1 MELFDFNLDAQ
12 LVKELNNIEKDL
24 TVDLDDEDALPT
36 AQELERSKSLKQN
49 RVSMMAPRMNE
60 DDSDVEVD
68 VVAGVTQ
75 AGAAESVRSS

>member
-36 AQELERSKSLKQN
+36 AQELERSKNLKQN

-68 VVAGVTQ
+68 VVAGVTR